1 MGSRGERRLR
11 VAMAAIGATGAMAA
25 ALAGSATGVT
35 PGEALPDLV
44 SDAPT
49 GAMLQTYV
57 DGSSTRLLLR
67 FNGYIHNQGTGPLE
81 IVGRAPASGRMT
93 STVQRIYDTTGA
105 LAREDASG
113 RPSVLYETA
122 DGHDHWHLRAA
133 TRYSLYDAAKRVVV
147 APSQKVGFCL
157 ADSAHVD
164 PFGPSAQAYSQ
175 SPSGPL
181 RYCERLSPGAAQVT
195 MGISSGWRDVYSSN
209 VAFQWIDVSNVRPG
223 AYWIAASSDPDGV
236 VIESSEANNG
246 TVFAATSSVIP
257 GFAAQPVVV
266 SSVVPGQATPVTL
279 GATSYGDS
287 AMARKFTIVTAP
299 TRGTLDQ
306 AVGQPFDGPAVTYTA
321 PAGFTGSDSFTYEA
335 HDANSPFP
343 RAPAIATVTLTA
355 TAAVPTVSISGA
367 PASML
372 SGTSV
377 QLSATVTAD
386 PPTVEWRAN
395 GVLGGTGQSGT
406 ITSDGLYTAP
416 ETPPPDGRV
425 TIRASSARA
434 ASEVAIRVDPQ
445 PTPSPAPGPE
455 PAAAP
460 TAGPPA
466 AAPVTPAPP
475 VEKPVQP
482 APLLPPTRP
491 AGVTVSVTPPL
502 LGGLVLA
509 RRGRVLVIGARSGK
523 AGTID
528 MSAWKGR
535 SRLGRCIT
543 RTPAARSLT
552 CQIRLRPGIEVAG
565 IRVVARLLVGGRAVA
580 YRRATFS
587 RQLAL
592 SHRSGLQCWLSG
604 ARDDVPS

>member
-1 MGSRGERRLR
+1 MGSPGERRLR
-11 VAMAAIGATGAMAA
+11 VAMAAIGAAGAMAA
-25 ALAGSATGVT
+25 AIAGSATGVT
-35 PGEALPDLV
+35 AGEALPDLV

-49 GAMLQTYV
+49 GATLQTYV
-57 DGSSTRLLLR
+57 DGGGTRLLLR
-67 FNGYIHNQGTGPLE
+67 FNGYIHNQGAGPLE
-81 IVGRAPASGRMT
+81 IVGRTPASGRMT
-93 STVQRIYDTTGA
+93 STVQRIYDTSGA

-113 RPSVLYETA
+113 NPRVLYETA

-133 TRYSLYDAAKRVVV
+133 TRYALYDAAKRVVV

-164 PFGPSAQAYSQ
+164 PFGPSGQAYSQ
-175 SPSGPL
+175 SPTGPL

-209 VAFQWIDVSNVRPG
+209 VAFQWIDVSNVPPG

-246 TVFAATSSVIP
+246 AVFAATSSVIP
-257 GFAAQPVVV
+257 GFAARPVVV
-266 SSVVPGQATPVTL
+266 SSIVPGQATPVTL
-279 GATSYGDS
+279 DATSYGGG
-287 AMARKFTIVTAP
+287 AMARKFTIVAGP
-299 TRGTLDQ
+299 TRGTIDQ
-306 AVGQPFDGPAVTYTA
+306 PVGQPFDGPTVTYTP
-321 PAGFTGSDSFTYEA
+321 PAGFSGSDSFTYEA
-335 HDANSPFP
+335 HDANSAFP
-343 RAPAIATVTLTA
+343 RSPVIATVTLTA

-395 GVLGGTGQSGT
+395 GILGGTEQSGT
-406 ITSDGLYTAP
+406 ITSAGLYTAP

-425 TIRASSARA
+425 TIRASSGRA
-434 ASEVAIRVDPQ
+434 ASEVTIRVDPQ
-445 PTPSPAPGPE
+445 PVPAPAPAPE
-455 PAAAP
+455 PAATPTPGPSTTAP
-460 TAGPPA
+460 A
-466 AAPVTPAPP
+466 TPAPP
-475 VEKPVQP
+475 VEKPVEP

-491 AGVTVSVTPPL
+491 AGGAVSVRPPL

-509 RRGRVLVIGARSGK
+509 RQGRVLVIGARSGK
-523 AGTID
+523 AGTIHV
-528 MSAWKGR
+528 SAWKGQ

-552 CQIRLRPGIEVAG
+552 CQIRLRPGIKVAG
-565 IRVVARLLVGGRAVA
+565 VRVVAQLLVDGRAVA

-587 RQLAL
+587 RQLAF
-592 SHRSGLQCWLSG
+592 SRRSGLQCWLPAAPG
-604 ARDDVPS
+604 GVPS